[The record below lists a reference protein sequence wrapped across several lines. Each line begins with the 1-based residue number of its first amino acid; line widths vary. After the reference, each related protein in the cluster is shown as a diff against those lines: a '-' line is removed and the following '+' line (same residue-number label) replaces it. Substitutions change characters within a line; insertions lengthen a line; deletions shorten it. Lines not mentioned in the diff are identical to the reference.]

1 MSDFWDDMI
10 GGYVPRIN
18 EAIDNHLSGSKIAD
32 TRTTS
37 LQALT
42 DKGREAA
49 SIPLPVPE
57 GTRVSFIANVG
68 SVLTYPDPPE
78 EGAIGTVVG
87 VHTSLGHK
95 TSHEDM
101 VFVRWDGTTGVMTV
115 DKRHLRVDAMRVA
128 SLGDLSDFFIVVGGA
143 SDKSGELI
151 HRSTE
156 DMWAFHQDGDSW
168 VINRLFEETE
178 DPIKG

>member
-1 MSDFWDDMI
+1 MSNFWDDMI
-10 GGYVPRIN
+10 GGYIPRVN
-18 EAIDNHLSGSKIAD
+18 EAIDNHLSERKIAD
-32 TRTTS
+32 KRTTS

-49 SIPLPVPE
+49 SIPLPVAE
-57 GTRVSFIANVG
+57 GTRVSFIANIG
-68 SVLTYPDPPE
+68 SVLTYANPPV
-78 EGAIGTVVG
+78 EGAMGTVVG

-101 VFVRWDGTTGVMTV
+101 VFIRWDGEAEVVSV
-115 DKRHLRVDAMRVA
+115 DKRHLRIDQMRVA
-128 SLGDLSDFFIVVGGA
+128 SLGDLSDFFVVIGGA

-151 HRSTE
+151 HKSTD
-156 DMWAFHQDGDSW
+156 DMWAFTQDGDSW
-168 VINRLFEETE
+168 VINRLFEESD

>member
-10 GGYVPRIN
+10 GGYVPRVN
-18 EAIDNHLSGSKIAD
+18 EAIDNHLSENKIAD
-32 TRTTS
+32 SRTTS

-57 GTRVSFIANVG
+57 GTRVSFIANIG
-68 SVLTYPDPPE
+68 SVLTYADPPE
-78 EGAIGTVVG
+78 EGALGTVVG

-101 VFVRWDGTTGVMTV
+101 VFVRWDGDREVV
-115 DKRHLRVDAMRVA
+115 SVSKQHLRVDQMRVA
-128 SLGDLSDFFIVVGGA
+128 SLGDLSDFFVVIGG
-143 SDKSGELI
+143 SEKSGDLI
-151 HRSTE
+151 HKSTD
-156 DMWAFHQDGDSW
+156 DMWSFTQDGDSW
-168 VINRLFEETE
+168 VINRLFEESD
-178 DPIKG
+178 DPLKA

>member
-18 EAIDNHLSGSKIAD
+18 EAIDNHLSERKLAD
-32 TRTTS
+32 VRTTS

-57 GTRVSFIANVG
+57 GTRVSFLVNVG
-68 SVLTYPDPPE
+68 SVLTYADPPA
-78 EGAIGTVVG
+78 EGTLGTVVG

-101 VFVRWDGTTGVMTV
+101 VFVRWDGNSDVMPV
-115 DKRHLRVDAMRVA
+115 DKRHLRVDQMRVA
-128 SLGDLSDFFIVVGGA
+128 SLGDLSDFFTVIGG
-143 SDKSGELI
+143 STEKEGELI
-151 HRSTE
+151 HKSTD
-156 DMWAFHQDGDSW
+156 DMWSFHQDGDSW
-168 VINRLFEETE
+168 VINRLFE
-178 DPIKG
+178 DSDGPLKA